1 MIFRKDRW
9 ASEAQMRDVIVCDK
23 VYLRVVSASWLP
35 CDKNQSS
42 LVDETDQLMIMEFLL
57 ESLASGR

>member
-9 ASEAQMRDVIVCDK
+9 ASEAQMRDVIVCDR

-42 LVDETDQLMIMEFLL
+42 LVNPTSEKEIYEN
-57 ESLASGR
+57 